1 MIKINLLSSQ
11 KAKKT
16 RKKIEIQSQL
26 IGASVVLSVV
36 ILGCG
41 YVWMVLGERVDH
53 LQSEKAKLTAELGVL
68 KTKVKEVENYE
79 RDKKIVEEK
88 INVIEQLRK
97 NQSIPVLL
105 LDEVSKSLP
114 QRVWLVSLI
123 EQGGTVDLDGKATT
137 NSEIVDFINNLKK
150 SSLFKDVQILESRQ
164 SMEGVISIYSF
175 KLKWAIVA

>member
-26 IGASVVLSVV
+26 ILASVALSVV
-36 ILGCG
+36 ILICG
-41 YVWMVLGERVDH
+41 YVWILLNEKVDH
-53 LQSEKAKLTAELGVL
+53 IQTEQAKLKTELVVL
-68 KTKVKEVENYE
+68 KAKVKEVENYE
-79 RDKKIVEEK
+79 RDKKVVEEK
-88 INVIEQLRK
+88 IKVIEQLRK
-97 NQSIPVLL
+97 KQSVPVLL

-114 QRVWLVSLI
+114 ERVWLMSLT
-123 EQGGTVDLDGKATT
+123 EQGGMVDLDGKATT

-164 SMEGVISIYSF
+164 SLEGTISVYSF

>member
-26 IGASVVLSVV
+26 ILASVALSVV
-36 ILGCG
+36 ILICG
-41 YVWMVLGERVDH
+41 YVWMVLSERVDH
-53 LQSEKAKLTAELGVL
+53 LESEKIRLTTELEVL

-79 RDKKIVEEK
+79 RDKKVVEEK
-88 INVIEQLRK
+88 IKVIEQLRK

-105 LDEVSKSLP
+105 LDEVSRSLP
-114 QRVWLVSLI
+114 ERVWLMSLS
-123 EQGGTVDLDGKATT
+123 EQGGVVDLDGKATT

-150 SSLFKDVQILESRQ
+150 SSIFKDVQILESRQ
-164 SMEGVISIYSF
+164 STEGTISIYSF